1 VLARLNAN
9 ISTLGEAYRMGAFR
23 VTELIAEQRRL
34 VDSQREYTEVLT
46 ERYRAMAD
54 IQTAIGAPAQ

>member
-1 VLARLNAN
+1 
-9 ISTLGEAYRMGAFR
+9 LGEAYRMGAFR
-23 VTELIAEQRRL
+23 VTELIAEQRRM

-54 IQTAIGAPAQ
+54 LQTAICAPAQ